1 MTSIALSWPP
11 RPLWANW
18 RGRWQDQ
25 RAATRA
31 YRQEAWGE
39 SLRAKVKPADG
50 AILTFHF
57 HPPDRRKRDISNMPH
72 TQKAAIDG
80 IADVLRC
87 DDTFIGCQWP
97 IFFAEPVKGG
107 RVVIQIH
114 PVNI

>member
-1 MTSIALSWPP
+1 
-11 RPLWANW
+11 
-18 RGRWQDQ
+18 
-25 RAATRA
+25 
-31 YRQEAWGE
+31 
-39 SLRAKVKPADG
+39 
-50 AILTFHF
+50 
-57 HPPDRRKRDISNMPH
+57 MPH